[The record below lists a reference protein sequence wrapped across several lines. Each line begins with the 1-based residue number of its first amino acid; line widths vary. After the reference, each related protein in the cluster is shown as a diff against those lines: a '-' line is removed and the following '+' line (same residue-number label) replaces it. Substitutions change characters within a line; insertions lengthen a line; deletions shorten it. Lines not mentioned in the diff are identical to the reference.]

1 MNITNIRIQNFR
13 SHTDATIELNKK
25 STLITGKN
33 GSGKTSLLEAIYI
46 AIQGSSFRSSDDEI
60 IKYGNSWYRIDIN
73 FGDDH
78 KRIIKF
84 DSNKKQSRKTF
95 DIDGIKKNRLTSNY
109 KIPVILFEPEDLQLL
124 SGSPNRRR
132 NFLDKFLAQAY
143 PSFSISLSRYNKA
156 LRHRNALLKQ
166 DNVTE
171 DQLFPWN
178 LILSEYAYE
187 ITSRRIELIK
197 NINKQ
202 IKEIYKQISGV
213 NDDIEII
220 YNGKEIT
227 KQELLQ
233 EFIKNN
239 QCDKILGYTT
249 IGPHRHDFIFK
260 FNGRNA
266 CDIASRGENRSLI
279 LALKFIETDFLA
291 DIVDK
296 KPIVL
301 LDDVF
306 SELDKNR
313 QKLLTTH
320 FSSYQTII
328 TSTEAIE
335 VKGVKNILLS

>member
-1 MNITNIRIQNFR
+1 MNITSIRIQNFR

-73 FGDDH
+73 FEDDH

-95 DIDGIKKNRLTSNY
+95 DIDGIKKNRLPSNY

-143 PSFSISLSRYNKA
+143 LSFSISLSRYNKA

>member
-25 STLITGKN
+25 STLITGEN

-73 FGDDH
+73 FEDDH

-95 DIDGIKKNRLTSNY
+95 DIDGIKKNRLPSNY

-132 NFLDKFLAQAY
+132 NFLDKFLVQAY

-166 DNVTE
+166 DNITE

-233 EFIKNN
+233 EFIK
-239 QCDKILGYTT
+239 
-249 IGPHRHDFIFK
+249 
-260 FNGRNA
+260 
-266 CDIASRGENRSLI
+266 NRSLI

>member
-25 STLITGKN
+25 STLITGEN

-73 FGDDH
+73 FEDDH

-95 DIDGIKKNRLTSNY
+95 DIDGIKKNRLPSNY

-132 NFLDKFLAQAY
+132 NFLDKFLVQAY
-143 PSFSISLSRYNKA
+143 PSFSMSLSRYNKA

-166 DNVTE
+166 DNITE

-260 FNGRNA
+260 RLRY
-266 CDIASRGENRSLI
+266 S
-279 LALKFIETDFLA
+279 
-291 DIVDK
+291 
-296 KPIVL
+296 
-301 LDDVF
+301 
-306 SELDKNR
+306 
-313 QKLLTTH
+313 
-320 FSSYQTII
+320 
-328 TSTEAIE
+328 
-335 VKGVKNILLS
+335 

>member
-73 FGDDH
+73 FEDDH

-95 DIDGIKKNRLTSNY
+95 DIDGIKKNRLPSNY

-143 PSFSISLSRYNKA
+143 HSFSISLSRYNKA

>member
-73 FGDDH
+73 FEDDH

-95 DIDGIKKNRLTSNY
+95 DIDGIKKNRLPSNY

-143 PSFSISLSRYNKA
+143 HSFSISLSRYNKA

-279 LALKFIETDFLA
+279 LALKFI
-291 DIVDK
+291 
-296 KPIVL
+296 
-301 LDDVF
+301 
-306 SELDKNR
+306 
-313 QKLLTTH
+313 
-320 FSSYQTII
+320 
-328 TSTEAIE
+328 
-335 VKGVKNILLS
+335 